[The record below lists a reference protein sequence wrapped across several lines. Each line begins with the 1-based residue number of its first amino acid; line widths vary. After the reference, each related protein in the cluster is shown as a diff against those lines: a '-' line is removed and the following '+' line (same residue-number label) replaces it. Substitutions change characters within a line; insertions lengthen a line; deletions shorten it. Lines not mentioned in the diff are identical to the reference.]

1 MVLSAA
7 EKQRRYR
14 RRRDADQ
21 LRREE
26 YLAKEKERYKK
37 LREIGIRK
45 SKSEMTKREHR
56 RNRRMWRLQKKDL
69 RKRKKEV
76 RNILTPPES
85 PEPLPQIVEVVD
97 NQPGPSRQHVVSTK
111 KRNRNKSKFY
121 RRNLFLQR
129 KIEEANLRA
138 NRYRL
143 RWVRLKEEIKGGIET
158 PRSKTRRLLRKSSS
172 VYVKRALDFHHVLV
186 SQVEKSYKQFKL
198 KKSIKEILRG
208 KIMRK
213 YRLTTHAFKQ
223 MRVPMKRGKTTRKGS
238 LSSRLKGKVQCFF
251 ERDDNSRTTTGKKQ
265 TKTRQ
270 RVKKQ
275 LGS

>member
-26 YLAKEKERYKK
+26 YLAKEKERYKM

-85 PEPLPQIVEVVD
+85 PEPLPQIVEIVD

-138 NRYRL
+138 NRY
-143 RWVRLKEEIKGGIET
+143 
-158 PRSKTRRLLRKSSS
+158 RLLRKSSS

-238 LSSRLKGKVQCFF
+238 LSSRLNGKVSAFL
-251 ERDDNSRTTTGKKQ
+251 SGTTIQEPQQGKSKQ
-265 TKTRQ
+265 KLD
-270 RVKKQ
+270 KE
-275 LGS
+275 